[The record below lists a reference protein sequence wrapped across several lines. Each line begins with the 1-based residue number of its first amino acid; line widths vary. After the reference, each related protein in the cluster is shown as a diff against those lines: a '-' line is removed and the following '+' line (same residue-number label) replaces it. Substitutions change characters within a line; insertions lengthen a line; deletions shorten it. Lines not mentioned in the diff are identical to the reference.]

1 MNSIL
6 QEKQNSTKNYLPSE
20 LQTVFRESEARHLT
34 EEELQLYVK
43 LLPESALRA
52 EAARAAYSVELQV
65 VEDTIDS
72 IFEVY
77 PYSKYHALHAEK
89 CPRDVTN
96 VSTYAVQAML
106 MDDNDWFRDKLLLWL
121 KTILQ
126 AFKFPARSQPKETVL
141 FGSDSETEIIN
152 SLPPGRQSLYETYL
166 LLDRNYEQALEQAHY
181 DLLQPHLAIT
191 RHILGG
197 E

>member
-6 QEKQNSTKNYLPSE
+6 QEKQSSTKTHLPSE
-20 LQTVFRESEARHLT
+20 LQTVFQESEARHLT

-106 MDDNDWFRDKLLLWL
+106 MDDKDWFRDKLLLWL

-126 AFKFPARSQPKETVL
+126 AFKFPARSHPKETVL

-152 SLPPGRQSLYETYL
+152 SLPPGRQSVYETYL

-181 DLLQPHLAIT
+181 DLLKPHLAIA

>member
-1 MNSIL
+1 MNTVA
-6 QEKQNSTKNYLPSE
+6 QTEMDHDRMAMPAE
-20 LQTVFRESEARHLT
+20 LQAVFREAEARHLT
-34 EEELQLYVK
+34 EEELKLYQSLV
-43 LLPESALRA
+43 PDASDRA
-52 EAARAAYSVELQV
+52 DAAKAAYAVELQV
-65 VEDTIDS
+65 VEDTIES
-72 IFEVY
+72 IFEAY
-77 PYSKYHALHAEK
+77 PYSKFHALHSEK

-96 VSTYAVQAML
+96 VSTYAIQAML

-126 AFKFPARSQPKETVL
+126 AFRFPPRSYPKETVL
-141 FGSDSETEIIN
+141 FGNDQETGVIN

-166 LLDRNYEQALEQAHY
+166 LLDRNYQQVLHENHY
-181 DLLQPHLAIT
+181 ELLRPHLELT